1 MLRDIIGD
9 LRTSIRQLA
18 RTPGFTAGAVIVL
31 ALGIGLNAAVFGLS
45 HALVF
50 SGRPFTAPDEIV
62 QLYSRHAV
70 EPESY
75 RAFSHAASRILDE
88 RRDVFTGVA
97 AHTMSLVGVRT
108 TATAEPRR
116 TFAGFVS
123 ANYFDVLGVPLAA
136 GRPFTAEEARAGSQA
151 LVAIVSDAYWRKT
164 GADAALIGA
173 TLSVNERAVTVVGI
187 APPGF
192 TGTMMVFGPELFL
205 PLGAY
210 DLLGGGL
217 TGKAGQPLAHPDVFD
232 LFLVGRLAPG
242 ITPAAATAR
251 LGPAAAV
258 LAEALPGQYRDR
270 ELSVAPLP
278 RFGTSTSPSDE
289 AIVRTLAVVFL
300 GMTAAVLLIVCL
312 NLASVLVARGQA
324 RRREFA
330 IRLALG
336 GGRFRIV
343 RQLMVEAMLLGL
355 AGATG
360 GVLLAVP
367 ALDLFITALLA
378 RLPVAL
384 GVDAST
390 TSGTLAGALVFGVA
404 GAVVFALGPA
414 LSQSGGHALADL
426 KHQLGDDAPTTRRR
440 WLKSPLVTI
449 QVALSLALLVAAA
462 LFVRLARDG
471 TAVDV
476 GNGAEATVLADLDAG
491 LAGLDEAR
499 ALPLYAVI
507 EARLAALPDVEAAA
521 LGVTIP
527 FGAVSFGEAVR
538 RAGTRPA
545 AGERPAT
552 PEAGRSF
559 PASWNAVSAAYP
571 QAMGL
576 RLLQGRPFTEAEA
589 LKPGAPRVAIV
600 NEALARRLWPDGDA
614 LGQSI
619 HIGDDPVPAGPAPEA
634 VEIVGVVSVLPD
646 NLFAKEP
653 GGAVYVP
660 FAQGYRAG
668 LYVHVRPRPGA
679 PAGFIGRVRSQI
691 QSAAPALP
699 VFGVTTYGAHL
710 TSSIEFWGLKT
721 LAAVV
726 TAVGAFAAAIAL
738 LGVYGAR
745 AYAVARRAREI
756 GVRLAVGA
764 SPASV
769 GRMIVG
775 EALAVGGVGVAIG
788 SVLGLGVGRLLASLF
803 VDVVAFDI
811 WIFTLAPALLLAACA
826 LAAWAPA
833 RRAARIDPATALRA
847 E

>member
-9 LRTSIRQLA
+9 LRTSFRQLA
-18 RTPGFTAGAVIVL
+18 RTPGFTTGAIAVL

-50 SGRPFTAPDEIV
+50 AGRPFTAPDEVV

-70 EPESY
+70 EPDSY
-75 RAFSHAASRILDE
+75 RAFSDGAYRILDE
-88 RRDVFTGVA
+88 RRDVFTGIA
-97 AHTMSLVGVRT
+97 AHTMSLVGLRRS
-108 TATAEPRR
+108 AASEPRR

-123 ANYFDVLGVPLAA
+123 ANYFEVLGVPLAA
-136 GRPFTAEEARAGSQA
+136 GRPFTADEARAGSQA

-164 GADAALIGA
+164 GADGSLLGA

-210 DLLGGGL
+210 DQLGGGL
-217 TGKAGQPLAHPDVFD
+217 TGKAGQPLAHPDLFD
-232 LFLVGRLAPG
+232 LFLVGRLAPA
-242 ITPAAATAR
+242 IIPAAATAR
-251 LGPAAAV
+251 LGPAAAE

-289 AIVRTLAVVFL
+289 AVVGTLALVFL

-355 AGATG
+355 AGAAG

-367 ALDLFITALLA
+367 ALDLFITTLLA

-390 TSGTLAGALVFGVA
+390 TSGTLVGALVFGVA

-414 LSQSGGHALADL
+414 LSQSRGHALADL
-426 KHQLGDDAPTTRRR
+426 KHQLGDDAPTRRR
-440 WLKSPLVTI
+440 WLKAPLVTI

-471 TAVDV
+471 TSADV
-476 GNGAEATVLADLDAG
+476 GNGVETTVLADLDAG
-491 LAGLDEAR
+491 LAGLDETR
-499 ALPLYAVI
+499 ALPLYAAI
-507 EARLAALPDVEAAA
+507 EARLAAMPDVDVAA

-527 FGAVSFGEAVR
+527 FGSVFYGESVR

-545 AGERPAT
+545 PGERPAT

-559 PASWNAVSAAYP
+559 PASWNAVSAGYP

-576 RLLQGRPFTEAEA
+576 GLLQGRTFTEAES
-589 LKPGAPRVAIV
+589 LRPGAPRVAIV

-619 HIGDDPVPAGPAPEA
+619 HIGDDPAPASLPPEA
-634 VEIVGVVSVLPD
+634 VEIVGIVSVLQD
-646 NLFAKEP
+646 NLFSKEP

-668 LYVHVRPRPGA
+668 IYVHVRPRPGA
-679 PAGFIGRVRSQI
+679 PAGVIDRVRTQI
-691 QSAAPALP
+691 QAAAPALP
-699 VFGVTTYGAHL
+699 LFGVTTYGAHL
-710 TSSIEFWGLKT
+710 TSSIEFWGLKM

-726 TAVGAFAAAIAL
+726 TFVGAFAAGIAL
-738 LGVYGAR
+738 LGIYGAKSH
-745 AYAVARRAREI
+745 AVARRSREI

-769 GRMIVG
+769 RRLIVG
-775 EALAVGGVGVAIG
+775 EALAVGVVGVVLG

-803 VDVVAFDI
+803 VDVGSFDV
-811 WIFTLAPALLLAACA
+811 WIFTVAPALLLAACG

-847 E
+847 D